1 MPLLLKFRVWPLLI
15 RGLCV
20 FVLTSAAPVINE
32 ADIKSRDENPGDII
46 KTPLS
51 EKDPMLQKYQD
62 FKKGLLFGAL
72 VLKFSSLKE
81 DSNRICK
88 MTYNANKG
96 TMPDGQIE
104 LLTTSTNKD
113 FRNMIQGFAP
123 ETVKGHNETY
133 KALAWIDRGV
143 YYPTRVIFTDY
154 KCCTILRTEEYNN
167 LCELFVAGRY
177 DSDRVNGWCYFIY
190 YVFCGPPAVSFQNL
204 SECWPEA
211 AA

>member
-143 YYPTRVIFTDY
+143 
-154 KCCTILRTEEYNN
+154 
-167 LCELFVAGRY
+167 CELFVAGRY